1 MKKALA
7 SILVFIALTNIV
19 GFMPMYFS
27 LLQEIKSEVSLKLAS
42 GKELQ
47 SLQITNAEYNNPALF
62 NLSEEKEFR
71 FRGQMYDYTT
81 MQKTEGGYVFYVIP
95 DNKESNLIEFLKSV
109 YGQSNQSGKSSKAP
123 LTNLFKN
130 FSKDFVGS
138 FSKLLQFPL
147 SHTTGF
153 VTLVEHSTCSG
164 YFSSIQNPPD
174 FTAC

>member
-19 GFMPMYFS
+19 GFMPLYFS
-27 LLQEIKSEVSLKLAS
+27 ALQEIKSEVNLKLAS
-42 GKELQ
+42 GTDLQ
-47 SLQITNAEYNNPALF
+47 QLQITNAEYNNPALF
-62 NLSEEKEFR
+62 NTSEEKEFR

-81 MQKTEGGYVFYVIP
+81 MQKTGSGYVFYVVP

-109 YGQSNQSGKSSKAP
+109 YGQSNANGKGSKAP
-123 LTNLFKN
+123 LSNLFKN

-138 FSKLLQFPL
+138 FSKLIQFPL
-147 SHTTGF
+147 SRATGF
-153 VTLVEHSTCSG
+153 VVLLANATSSG

-174 FTAC
+174 FRA